1 MKMKVRDIMSAPVH
15 IIASDEPISRAR
27 NLMLKHNLS
36 RLVVIKKPI
45 HDEKSLDKSEEMPI
59 GIVTKTDLS
68 QRIEQAGPEWRRRPI
83 DNIPVN
89 VIMTPDIITIY
100 PDATITQAAELILD
114 NNISGL
120 PVIRNES
127 DKSLIGI
134 LTKHDIIQYFST
146 LEDSRTVDD
155 IMDNFFLTV
164 HRHHTISHVIREMNS
179 NEVDRVIIV
188 DHGHHPV
195 GIITRTN
202 IAMSRMINAHGEYL
216 SKDIKMARKD
226 RSGGEKM
233 FRYVREVSIVAEDIM
248 SEPIITLGAASNAV
262 QAAKIMSDNQVKGI
276 PIVNDKI
283 KGIVTARNI
292 LQAVISQK

>member
-1 MKMKVRDIMSAPVH
+1 MRVRDIMSTPVH

-36 RLVVIKKPI
+36 RLVVIEKPQ
-45 HDEKSLDKSEEMPI
+45 HDEKSLENPEEKPI
-59 GIVTKTDLS
+59 GIVTNTDLS
-68 QRIEQAGPEWRRRPI
+68 HRIDQAGPEWRRRPI

-89 VIMTPDIITIY
+89 VVMTHDLITIY
-100 PDATITQAAELILD
+100 PDATITQAAELLLE

-120 PVIRNES
+120 PVIRSES
-127 DKSLIGI
+127 DNKLIGI
-134 LTKHDIIQYFST
+134 LSKHDIIKYYST
-146 LEDSRTVDD
+146 IDDNRIVKD
-155 IMDNFFLTV
+155 IMDDFFLTV

-195 GIITRTN
+195 GIITKTN
-202 IAMSRMINAHGEYL
+202 IAMSKMVNTQGELL

-226 RSGGEKM
+226 RSGGEKI

-248 SEPIITLGAASNAV
+248 SEPIITLDATTRAV
-262 QAAKIMSDNQVKGI
+262 QAAKIMSDNHVKGI

-292 LQAVISQK
+292 LQAVINQK